1 MLYSYAASPQICL
14 DLIINFA
21 CTLSRCYIPL
31 QAHTKHHSSRATC
44 Q

>member
-14 DLIINFA
+14 DLTFNFA
-21 CTLSRCYIPL
+21 CTLSRRYIPL
-31 QAHTKHHSSRATC
+31 QAHTKYHSSRATC